1 MLNILI
7 TPTVSWDRR
16 KGFVFSIEKNWI
28 DYANKLKFNLIIYN
42 YDKNFFEINKK
53 KIQAVIFSGGND
65 IYSKN
70 KKKNNFLRDKF
81 ETILLKNYLKKKIP
95 ILGVCRGFQF
105 INNFF
110 KGDQIKIKNH
120 VRVNHEIIIN
130 NFFFKKNTKINV
142 NSFHKFAIMKVHNQ
156 LKATGIDKNDH
167 SIEIAESKKLK
178 VLCMMFHPERK
189 NKSQEAIDNYLKF
202 FFKIK

>member
-1 MLNILI
+1 MRNILI
-7 TPTVSWDRR
+7 TPIVSWDKK
-16 KGFVFSIEKNWI
+16 KGFFFSIEKNWV

-42 YDKNFFEINKK
+42 YDKNFFKINKK
-53 KIQAVIFSGGND
+53 KINGVIFSGGND
-65 IYSKN
+65 IYFQ
-70 KKKNNFLRDKF
+70 KKTKNNFLREKF
-81 ETILLKNYLKKKIP
+81 ETIVLKKVLKIKIP

-110 KGDQIKIKNH
+110 KGNQINIKNH
-120 VRVNHEIIIN
+120 VRTNHEIIIN
-130 NFFFKKNTKINV
+130 NFFFKKNTRMNV

-156 LKATGIDKNDH
+156 LKATGIHKNDH
-167 SIEIAESKKLK
+167 SIEIAESKKLN

-189 NKSQEAIDNYLKF
+189 NKSQEAIDKYLKF

>member
-1 MLNILI
+1 MHNILI

-16 KGFVFSIEKNWI
+16 KGFIFSIEENWI
-28 DYANKLKFNLIIYN
+28 NYANSLKFNLIIYN
-42 YDKNFFEINKK
+42 YDINFFKKNKK
-53 KIQAVIFSGGND
+53 IDGVIFSGGND
-65 IYSKN
+65 IYSKK

-81 ETILLKNYLKKKIP
+81 ETIVLKKALKIKIP

-105 INNFF
+105 INFFF
-110 KGDQIKIKNH
+110 KGKQKKIKH
-120 VRVNHEIIIN
+120 HTRVDHEIIIN
-130 NFFFKKNTKINV
+130 NSFFKKNTKINV

-156 LKATGIDKNDH
+156 LKASGIHKIDN

-189 NKSQEAIDNYLKF
+189 NKSQEAIDNFLKF